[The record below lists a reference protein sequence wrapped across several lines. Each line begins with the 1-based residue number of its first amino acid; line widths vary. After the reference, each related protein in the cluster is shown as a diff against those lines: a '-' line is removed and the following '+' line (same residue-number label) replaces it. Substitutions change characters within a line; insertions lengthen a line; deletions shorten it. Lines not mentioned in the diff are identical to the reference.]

1 MIHAKILA
9 YTEIKAG
16 DQISILL
23 SMLTYL
29 EMRKKSVELQFFPDV
44 FGSTQY
50 V

>member
-29 EMRKKSVELQFFPDV
+29 EMRKKVYNHSFSPMFLGV
-44 FGSTQY
+44 QY